1 MTPAQASSLTLDN
14 RGTDEI
20 SLQVRIFEWSQID
33 GEDQLTPAADVVASP
48 PAVRIP
54 AGGSQTIRVART
66 GGSAVE
72 GERSY
77 RLWIDELPQ
86 AAPPAQ
92 SGGRVDVRM
101 RYDLPLF
108 FRDRGAEP
116 QLSWRAYR
124 SGDALVVE
132 AENRGSGRARIQ
144 GLRIEGAGGEL
155 SFGAGLN
162 GYVLPGAAQRWTAAA
177 GSSFPPGG
185 EVTLVAAV
193 GDRETRQAITLA
205 GR

>member
-1 MTPAQASSLTLDN
+1 MNRFIGTASVLLALAAPAPLFAQAALRVAPLTLDIVTPAQASSLTLDN

-132 AENRGSGRARIQ
+132 AENRG
-144 GLRIEGAGGEL
+144 
-155 SFGAGLN
+155 
-162 GYVLPGAAQRWTAAA
+162 
-177 GSSFPPGG
+177 
-185 EVTLVAAV
+185 
-193 GDRETRQAITLA
+193 
-205 GR
+205 